1 LRLFIWLSVRYL
13 SQGVHLQ
20 TRSMKLIDILS
31 LPLLIP
37 HELSHYLVG
46 RLLGVRMKLEFTQV
60 RIYGYKRIP
69 RWKMVVIVL
78 APTMLAV
85 GLMIGFVAF
94 FAFGEI
100 TWVRYRQALAGVTY
114 AALLLTTCIGDWRSV
129 WTDWRE

>member
-1 LRLFIWLSVRYL
+1 V
-13 SQGVHLQ
+13 
-20 TRSMKLIDILS
+20 KLIEILF

-46 RLLGVRMKLEFTQV
+46 RLLGVQIKLEFKQV
-60 RIYGYKRIP
+60 RIYGYRRIP

-100 TWVRYRQALAGVTY
+100 TRVRYQQALVGVTY
-114 AALLLTTCIGDWRSV
+114 AALLLTTCVGDWRSF
-129 WTDWRE
+129 WTDWRENNK